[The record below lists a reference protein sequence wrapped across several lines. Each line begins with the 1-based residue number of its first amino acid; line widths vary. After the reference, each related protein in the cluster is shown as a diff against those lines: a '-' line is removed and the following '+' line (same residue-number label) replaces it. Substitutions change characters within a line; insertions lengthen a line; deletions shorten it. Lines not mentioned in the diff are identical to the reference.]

1 MGTERGEGWRLEAA
15 RKAHFHFL
23 TYPKEG
29 YRRKIRS
36 LDSSRMG
43 VCVCVCVVCVRM
55 DVQRGKSVGEWV
67 WLCVRGC
74 VCACGVWMCGRVGGE
89 D

>member
-15 RKAHFHFL
+15 GKAHFLFL
-23 TYPKEG
+23 TYSKEG
-29 YRRKIRS
+29 YRRKIHS

-43 VCVCVCVVCVRM
+43 VCVCVCVVCEDGRAE
-55 DVQRGKSVGEWV
+55 REICGGSG
-67 WLCVRGC
+67 CGC